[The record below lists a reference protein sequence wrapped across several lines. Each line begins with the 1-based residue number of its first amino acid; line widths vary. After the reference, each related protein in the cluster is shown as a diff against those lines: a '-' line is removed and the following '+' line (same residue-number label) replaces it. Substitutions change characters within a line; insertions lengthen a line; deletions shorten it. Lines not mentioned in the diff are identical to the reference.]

1 MAAVLGFGQAP
12 LARAFA
18 TLPRWHDLVTLLAL
32 GTLASVV
39 YGAIVIALFG
49 PAWLA
54 KFRAA
59 KGR

>member
-1 MAAVLGFGQAP
+1 MAAVLWFGHAP
-12 LARAFA
+12 LARAF
-18 TLPRWHDLVTLLAL
+18 TSLPRWHDLATLLAL
-32 GTLASVV
+32 GTIAGIV
-39 YGAIVIALFG
+39 YGAIVIATFG